1 MLFASFRH
9 GSSLSPLSFRL
20 ILKGALKRQEER
32 KKKNDKD
39 VQVQSVS
46 VDNAEEDPC
55 ADCADCADCAS
66 ALRTEC

>member
-1 MLFASFRH
+1 MAPLFPR
-9 GSSLSPLSFRL
+9 SLFRL

-32 KKKNDKD
+32 KKKKEKAA
-39 VQVQSVS
+39 VQVVSVS

-55 ADCADCADCAS
+55 ADCADCAS